1 MPDSESRIDRREET
15 QKLQHA
21 LRAAGAIALKTFRGD
36 IRSWFKSADSPVSE
50 ADIAVDRFLRA
61 ALARPGIGWMS
72 EESEDDPSR
81 LQARRLYI
89 VDPIDGTRSYLA
101 GRPDWSIAAAL
112 VEDGRPVAA
121 AVFAPTHDEMFAAVA
136 GGGAWLNGGPL
147 RATAGSALQGAR
159 IAGPQRY
166 LDRLAQVAPE
176 IVRVPKIHS
185 LALRLARVAQGQID
199 AGLASVHAHDWDLAA
214 ADLLVHEAGGVMTDA
229 SGKALVYNLHNPMHG
244 ALIAAGRDRH
254 QAVLALVRDSWT
266 HLA

>member
-1 MPDSESRIDRREET
+1 MTTYAAALLAHILIVVFLLGVEPGRLYLVRLAAAEATPVPTRLAAARAARWLGAIGNTALVLILPAGVSLGAALGVFRIMGPVWLAAT
-15 QKLQHA
+15 WVVTAAWLA
-21 LRAAGAIALKTFRGD
+21 LSVAADRAAG
-36 IRSWFKSADSPVSE
+36 
-50 ADIAVDRFLRA
+50 
-61 ALARPGIGWMS
+61 RP
-72 EESEDDPSR
+72 
-81 LQARRLYI
+81 
-89 VDPIDGTRSYLA
+89 
-101 GRPDWSIAAAL
+101 
-112 VEDGRPVAA
+112 
-121 AVFAPTHDEMFAAVA
+121 
-136 GGGAWLNGGPL
+136 GGGAWLNGSPL